1 MIRNESFIA
10 IQGWMI
16 NELNLKGT
24 ELLCYAVIYG
34 FSQDGETWYTGSR
47 QYLADWCNCS
57 IRNIQTA
64 LNSLVD
70 KGYLL
75 KETKTNNGVKYC
87 NYAINFTSGEETSYT
102 PDEKSSH
109 NNIAYNNIVN
119 NNSIANA
126 IELYSSSGENYQ
138 FGKQQQK
145 KKSLFEKCSDVILA
159 FTKNK
164 DLQTALFDYLDFIL
178 KKAKEE
184 NKSFFTNN
192 FKGMMNELKKLGKN
206 DNEYLDIVNQSIIK
220 GYWGFFPVNSS
231 KSKNINNL
239 EKIENNTNR
248 PKARHEMTEE
258 EYYSKK
264 AKDKNGNIIEF

>member
-1 MIRNESFIA
+1 MIRNESFIT

-16 NELNLKGT
+16 NELDLKGT

-34 FSQDGETWYTGSR
+34 FSQDGHNWYTGSR
-47 QYLADWCNCS
+47 QHLADWCNCS
-57 IRNIQTA
+57 VRNIQTA
-64 LNSLVD
+64 LNSLVE

-75 KETKTNNGVKYC
+75 KQSEVNNGVKFCY
-87 NYAINFTSGEETSYT
+87 YAANISSGEETSYGG
-102 PDEKSSH
+102 DEKSSH

-145 KKSLFEKCSDVILA
+145 KKSLFEKCSDVILD

-192 FKGMMNELKKLGKN
+192 FKGMMNELKKLGKT

-220 GYWGFFPVNSS
+220 GYWGFFPANSS

-239 EKIENNTNR
+239 EKIESNTNR

-258 EYYSKK
+258 EYYNKK